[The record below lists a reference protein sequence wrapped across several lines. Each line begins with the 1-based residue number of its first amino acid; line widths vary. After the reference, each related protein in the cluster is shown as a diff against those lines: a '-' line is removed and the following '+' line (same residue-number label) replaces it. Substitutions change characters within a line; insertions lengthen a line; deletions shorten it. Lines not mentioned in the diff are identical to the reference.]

1 MASGVKDNKQ
11 SYPEHKS
18 LQGYGD
24 YEADED
30 RRRETSEASLERLE
44 SFNQ

>member
-1 MASGVKDNKQ
+1 VASGVKDNKQ

-18 LQGYGD
+18 HQGYGD
-24 YEADED
+24 YEAAED
-30 RRRETSEASLERLE
+30 RRRETSEESLERLA